1 MVHLGE
7 KGFSHT
13 PTRAINA
20 PVRKNQL
27 IQMKVTKKGEEEL
40 KNISRSS
47 KKGQADSEGNRE
59 HDFK

>member
-1 MVHLGE
+1 LVHLGE

-27 IQMKVTKKGEEEL
+27 IQVKVTKKGEEDL

-47 KKGQADSEGNRE
+47 KKGHAN
-59 HDFK
+59 